1 MLALNYGARPAFH
14 DSVMRSHDS
23 TSFPYSL
30 WRQVQAD
37 IDALPAAHSA
47 ASQGAAEADIERQRD
62 DVHQLDVQV
71 WRALPSH
78 L

>member
-1 MLALNYGARPAFH
+1 
-14 DSVMRSHDS
+14 MRSHDS